1 MPTCKY
7 CHHTISN
14 FDKDVCPYC
23 GEKNPI
29 DNSYETKDMT
39 QFVNPVTGDF
49 KLYKSKS
56 RMIASFLCLFL
67 GSFGAHCFYL
77 GFVKKGL
84 SELFI
89 TLAFVGGF
97 GSLLGFVWFSSLP
110 LPLMYL
116 TAFSLVFIAYAIFS
130 IRYFT
135 KDSLKDSRGEF
146 LH

>member
-1 MPTCKY
+1 MPICKY

-14 FDKDVCPYC
+14 FDKDVCPFC

-29 DNSYETKDMT
+29 DNTYETKDMT
-39 QFVNPVTGDF
+39 QFVNPVTGDY

-56 RMIASFLCLFL
+56 RKIASFLCLFL
-67 GSFGAHCFYL
+67 GSFGAHNFYL
-77 GFVKKGL
+77 GYTKKGL
-84 SELFI
+84 IELLI
-89 TLAFVGGF
+89 TLVLVGGI
-97 GSLLGFVWFSSLP
+97 GSLLAFALNLSWPIPLSFVLP
-110 LPLMYL
+110 FAVIFVFY
-116 TAFSLVFIAYAIFS
+116 AFLS